1 MSAPNM
7 KRLPMTHREDNDLLR
22 QIDAWLQAREEKP
35 RIEVL
40 AAIAAICGIVL
51 AVCVLHLGAA

>member
-1 MSAPNM
+1 V
-7 KRLPMTHREDNDLLR
+7 THPEDNDLLR
-22 QIDAWLQAREEKP
+22 NVDAWLQAREEKP

-51 AVCVLHLGAA
+51 AFFVLHIA